1 MAILKYSKYLN
12 YEVLWP
18 PLNPLSNICT
28 LFDLVECFNIDW
40 INIKTLLWWL
50 LQHYFL
56 FLFLFN
62 SFFFFVLFWNWCLTS
77 DFSLFCTIFLDNILS
92 MLFLIS
98 KAYKYV
104 PTYADLSHG
113 NNNPYCYCYSESLCM
128 YLKFCTMALF
138 LNLIF
143 LEDGYLCFSFS
154 MVSLIIRI

>member
-18 PLNPLSNICT
+18 LLNPLSNICT
-28 LFDLVECFNIDW
+28 LFDLVEYFNIDW
-40 INIKTLLWWL
+40 SILKLCSSGSYDTTF
-50 LQHYFL
+50 YFYFCSIVL
-56 FLFLFN
+56 
-62 SFFFFVLFWNWCLTS
+62 FFFLVLFWNWCLAL
-77 DFSLFCTIFLDNILS
+77 DFSLFCTIFLDNILG

-113 NNNPYCYCYSESLCM
+113 NDNPYCSCSSENLCR
-128 YLKFCTMALF
+128 YLKFLTTVVS

-143 LEDGYLCFSFS
+143 LEDGYLYF
-154 MVSLIIRI
+154 